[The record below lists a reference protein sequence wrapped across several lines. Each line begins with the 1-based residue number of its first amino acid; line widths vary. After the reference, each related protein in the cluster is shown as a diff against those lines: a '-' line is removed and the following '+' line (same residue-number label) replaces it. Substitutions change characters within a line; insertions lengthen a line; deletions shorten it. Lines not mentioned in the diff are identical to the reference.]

1 MVGERGSGLNAFS
14 MFLILILLYFA
25 QRSDSANVYSQNVK
39 TQDHPEQTEKPMEE
53 KLAVGL
59 SNGDV
64 EEYISDYTNPE
75 PVASVD
81 KPEVEQTEFEQTF
94 EQIMEDTFEPTF
106 ETTEEDVAPVVEMAE
121 DEESLEEEEAYE
133 EIESEVEP
141 EEVPLAEEL
150 TQEPEE
156 KFVSELFIEEMQT
169 EVVGSNEVTEEQPEI
184 SSEAEFAE
192 SEQIQQAVPVEFS
205 EVTEEPILGGQDK
218 LFLKPVINDLK
229 IKKTEHN
236 GPKISIRFGS

>member
-64 EEYISDYTNPE
+64 EEYVSDYTNPE

-81 KPEVEQTEFEQTF
+81 KPKVGQTEFEQTF
-94 EQIMEDTFEPTF
+94 EQIMEDTF

-121 DEESLEEEEAYE
+121 DEESPEEEEAYE
-133 EIESEVEP
+133 EIEGEVEP
-141 EEVPLAEEL
+141 EEVPMAEEF

-169 EVVGSNEVTEEQPEI
+169 ELVGSNEVTEEQPEI

-192 SEQIQQAVPVEFS
+192 SEQIQQAVPVEFI